1 MKIPASARNRKR
13 RLRKGRGLFLFALGA
28 LFDAVVDGFSTFLF
42 GAALFVAFPTGFF
55 LHFLAPFLVVFFLP
69 LGLEWP

>member
-1 MKIPASARNRKR
+1 MKTPANARKR
-13 RLRKGRGLFLFALGA
+13 KTRLRKGRGLFLSLGSF
-28 LFDAVVDGFSTFLF
+28 FDAVVDCSSTFLF
-42 GAALFVAFPTGFF
+42 GAAFFVALPTRFL

>member
-1 MKIPASARNRKR
+1 MNIPANARKR
-13 RLRKGRGLFLFALGA
+13 KTRLRKGSGLFLLSLGSF
-28 LFDAVVDGFSTFLF
+28 FDAVVDGFAAFLF
-42 GAALFVAFPTGFF
+42 GSAFFVALPTGFF